1 LEPLEHFLISL
12 VKEGLVEGEL
22 RFENKAYKFSK
33 VQGSAKVDIRE
44 MAPLLR
50 KTSETEKREPD
61 FKRDERD
68 LSASKIPKVRQAARP
83 YKYLLFLLIF
93 VAAILLAIFGIPYL
107 SQSSAEKNPEVIL
120 WNQVLELK
128 TIDAF
133 QNYLREYPQ
142 GQYSMDA
149 IGRIEQIKQDQ
160 SKEIATRSQEEQ
172 SQIYLKQAWQA
183 FDRNELQIAM
193 ENLTRAKEIH
203 ESDQVRK
210 LEEKINERMD
220 IDKKNRE
227 FAGLIEMAKSAI
239 DQNQLDQA
247 SRYLNLAEEI
257 KKDAQIDSLA
267 ARIEIK
273 KTEVQKKTEDR
284 KVDDVY
290 KRYIKFARDY
300 FDEENY
306 IKALENVKKAKNI
319 KPTDEV
325 ISLEKEIIRVR
336 DGLSTEKQRVAREKA
351 KAKTQQVPQT
361 RTVKLIDLPPQ
372 MVNAY
377 NQAIKKI
384 EVLKLMRGIR
394 VLGQISLSLKVREDG
409 KITIQKI
416 NDSALKIDPLNAR
429 RNIKVKILRKISS
442 IYLPPPIDK
451 KGMGVMVS
459 NWRVSYSVGTFRNK
473 IILRRKF

>member
-12 VKEGLVEGEL
+12 AKEGLVEGEL

-44 MAPLLR
+44 MVPLLP
-50 KTSETEKREPD
+50 KTPATEKREPD

-68 LSASKIPKVRQAARP
+68 LFEIKIPKVRQAVRP

-107 SQSSAEKNPEVIL
+107 SQSSEEKNPEVIL

-133 QNYLREYPQ
+133 QNYLRGYPQ

-183 FDRNELQIAM
+183 FDRNELQTAM
-193 ENLTRAKEIH
+193 ENLTRAKEIQ

-227 FAGLIEMAKSAI
+227 FAGLIELAKSAI
-239 DQNQLDQA
+239 EQKSNFKRRQKSERLMMCISDI
-247 SRYLNLAEEI
+247 SNLPEIILMKKTI
-257 KKDAQIDSLA
+257 KKRWKMS
-267 ARIEIK
+267 
-273 KTEVQKKTEDR
+273 
-284 KVDDVY
+284 
-290 KRYIKFARDY
+290 KR
-300 FDEENY
+300 
-306 IKALENVKKAKNI
+306 
-319 KPTDEV
+319 P
-325 ISLEKEIIRVR
+325 
-336 DGLSTEKQRVAREKA
+336 
-351 KAKTQQVPQT
+351 
-361 RTVKLIDLPPQ
+361 
-372 MVNAY
+372 
-377 NQAIKKI
+377 KI
-384 EVLKLMRGIR
+384 
-394 VLGQISLSLKVREDG
+394 
-409 KITIQKI
+409 
-416 NDSALKIDPLNAR
+416 
-429 RNIKVKILRKISS
+429 
-442 IYLPPPIDK
+442 
-451 KGMGVMVS
+451 
-459 NWRVSYSVGTFRNK
+459 
-473 IILRRKF
+473 

>member
-1 LEPLEHFLISL
+1 MELLEHFLISL
-12 VKEGLVEGEL
+12 SKEGLLEGEL
-22 RFENKAYKFSK
+22 RFDNKAYKFSK
-33 VQGSAKVDIRE
+33 VQGTVKVDVRE

-50 KTSETEKREPD
+50 ETPATEKREPD

-83 YKYLLFLLIF
+83 YKYLLFMLIF

-107 SQSSAEKNPEVIL
+107 SQSNGKKNPEVTL

-133 QNYLREYPQ
+133 QNYLKAYPQ

-172 SQIYLKQAWQA
+172 SQIYLKQARQA
-183 FDRNELQIAM
+183 FDRNELQAAL
-193 ENLTRAKEIH
+193 ENLNRAKEIQ

-210 LEEKINERMD
+210 LEEKINERMG
-220 IDKKNRE
+220 IDKKNQE
-227 FAGLIEMAKSAI
+227 FTGLIKLAKSAVEH
-239 DQNQLDQA
+239 NQLDQA
-247 SRYLNLAEEI
+247 SRYLNLAAEI
-257 KKDAQIDSLA
+257 KKDDQIDSLA
-267 ARIEIK
+267 AQIEIK
-273 KTEVQKKTEDR
+273 KAEVQKKAEDR

-290 KRYIKFARDY
+290 KRYIKFARNY
-300 FDEENY
+300 FDEGNCV
-306 IKALENVKKAKNI
+306 KALENVKKAKNI
-319 KPTDEV
+319 KPTNEV

-336 DGLSTEKQRVAREKA
+336 DGLSTEKQRIDREKT
-351 KAKTQQVPQT
+351 KAKTKQVPQT
-361 RTVKLIDLPPQ
+361 RTVKLIELPPQ
-372 MVNAY
+372 MINAY

-394 VLGQISLSLKVREDG
+394 VLGQISLSLKVSADG
-409 KITIQKI
+409 KINIQHI
-416 NDSALKIDPLNAR
+416 NDSALKVEPLHAR
-429 RNIKVKILRKISS
+429 RNIKVRILRKISS
-442 IYLPPPIDK
+442 IYLTPPIDK
-451 KGMGVMVS
+451 RGMGVKVS
-459 NWRVSYSVGTFRNK
+459 NWRLSYSVGTFMNK